1 MKKRIIAILVMVFVL
16 SVSVFLNELSRRPN
30 TEIFVETLLS
40 LPDFKDARK
49 IEKLPETYQM
59 AKEYGANEIIVYSV
73 PNGVST
79 EFAVIEMED
88 KDAYKSSEKVVE
100 VLEKRVSE
108 LKEAFSYSEIELRR
122 LSDARIINSGKY
134 VILAVYDSD
143 RTAEKL
149 IHSVLDR

>member
-1 MKKRIIAILVMVFVL
+1 MKKRLIAILVMVFVL

-40 LPDFKDARK
+40 LPDFKDARLLK
-49 IEKLPETYQM
+49 TLPETYQM
-59 AKEYGANEIIVYSV
+59 AKEYGINEIIVYSV
-73 PNGVST
+73 PNGTST